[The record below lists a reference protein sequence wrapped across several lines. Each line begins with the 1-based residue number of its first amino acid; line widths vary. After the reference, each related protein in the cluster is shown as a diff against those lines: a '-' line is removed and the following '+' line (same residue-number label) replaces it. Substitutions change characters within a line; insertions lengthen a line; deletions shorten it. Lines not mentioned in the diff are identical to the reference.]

1 MATPKRG
8 RSPDFRL
15 RAYDKRAKKG
25 TNVGAG
31 WTAENGS
38 INVVIDPFIVL
49 RQRENYS
56 FHLYPVDA
64 VGRAK
69 VEREAGDVG
78 PEDAG

>member
-1 MATPKRG
+1 MATPRRG

-25 TNVGAG
+25 TTIGAG
-31 WTAENGS
+31 WTADNGS
-38 INVVIDPFIVL
+38 INIVIDPFVVL

-56 FHLYPVDA
+56 FHLYPVDGA
-64 VGRAK
+64 GRAK
-69 VEREAGDVG
+69 FEKEADDVG